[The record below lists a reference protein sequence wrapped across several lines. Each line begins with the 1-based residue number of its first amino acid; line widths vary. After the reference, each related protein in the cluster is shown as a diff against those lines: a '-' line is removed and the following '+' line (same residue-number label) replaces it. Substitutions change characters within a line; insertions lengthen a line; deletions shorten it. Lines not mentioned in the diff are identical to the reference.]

1 MYSYMCIY
9 RDLFLTAGNDGL
21 VRLYKIRQRN
31 PVRQWEIL
39 PPSIAIGNFPVL
51 CTLTCIRFNL
61 YRPCI
66 FAVCS
71 SEGFVYIFDLS
82 VNTTNAVEVLDSL
95 SASYWYD
102 KQTSNTITTNTDNT
116 NTADNNSNNTT
127 GAQVYDTAIP
137 TTAITTTNILTNIEQ
152 NTILKNNKYKRN
164 NIQSIAFT
172 QRRRDSLIAISGDGR
187 VYVWRLGPALTTV
200 SKGGGDMRCID
211 ELLA

>member
-1 MYSYMCIY
+1 MCIY
-9 RDLFLTAGNDGL
+9 RDIFLTAGNDGL

-39 PPSIAIGNFPVL
+39 PPSIAIGIFPVL

-82 VNTTNAVEVLDSL
+82 VNTTTAVEALDSL
-95 SASYWYD
+95 SASYWHD
-102 KQTSNTITTNTDNT
+102 KQHSGTTTTIETTNTAEDT
-116 NTADNNSNNTT
+116 NTTT
-127 GAQVYDTAIP
+127 THVYDTAIP
-137 TTAITTTNILTNIEQ
+137 TTAITTTNMLTNIEQ
-152 NTILKNNKYKRN
+152 STILKNNKYKRN

-172 QRRRDSLIAISGDGR
+172 QRRRDSLIAISGDGQ

>member
-1 MYSYMCIY
+1 MCIY
-9 RDLFLTAGNDGL
+9 RDIFLTAGNDGL

-51 CTLTCIRFNL
+51 CTLTCIRFSL

-82 VNTTNAVEVLDSL
+82 VNTTTAVEVLDSL

-102 KQTSNTITTNTDNT
+102 KQT
-116 NTADNNSNNTT
+116 NNTT
-127 GAQVYDTAIP
+127 TATADTITAADTNNNNNNTTAQVYDTATAT
-137 TTAITTTNILTNIEQ
+137 TTAITTTNMLTNIEQ

-172 QRRRDSLIAISGDGR
+172 QRRRDSLIAISGDGQ
-187 VYVWRLGPALTTV
+187 VYVWRLGPALTTA